1 MQRVPKQII
10 DEMLKILY
18 INEQLDISD
27 ESSRK
32 ALDFAKKQSP
42 LYRKTLYTGLYLLIK
57 KYRKKVKQEKKRN
70 ALLGK

>member
-42 LYRKTLYTGLYLLIK
+42 IYL
-57 KYRKKVKQEKKRN
+57 VVH
-70 ALLGK
+70 